1 VGKGIGDLQSSAGRF
16 YLSGI
21 GIQSNKSQLNIG
33 IFTYGT
39 RGDVQPY
46 IALALGLMDRGHQVT
61 IAAPENFASLVE
73 GFGIAFHPLYGNA
86 EEGMNSAEGQSVLRS
101 ENTIKLMKY
110 FFKVLRDA
118 KIPLR
123 KSYLEGFDKVDFIIA
138 NTATLP
144 ITSAIA
150 EKQNKKIALTYFM
163 PPVVTTAEFP
173 LADFDF
179 LNFPWYNK
187 LTYKLA
193 YAFYWKFVREET
205 NEFREELGLPVLK
218 ESLVNHLD
226 KQKLLDLFCLS
237 PALIPQPKDWDEN
250 HKITGFLSVPN
261 QYSVNRAHD
270 NVPGALN
277 DWLAKDQ
284 KPIYMGF
291 GSNGVGNI
299 EKFMSILADIL
310 TKTNERILFCT
321 GWALFDNLPVHKNLW
336 VTKYADHA
344 VVLPKCKAGIF
355 HGGAGTLAAMLR
367 NNLPVIIISFYTDQP
382 TWGKIIERMKLGVHI
397 PVKKINSGKLLSAIK
412 YVQADEVKGNVAAI
426 GQQIRNENG
435 LENAV
440 NEIEKYF
447 NAGPGY
453 VPAPTHDTNLL

>member
-1 VGKGIGDLQSSAGRF
+1 
-16 YLSGI
+16 
-21 GIQSNKSQLNIG
+21 LNIG

-46 IALALGLMDRGHQVT
+46 IALALGLMDKGHQVT
-61 IAAPENFASLVE
+61 IAAPENFAAFVE

-86 EEGMNSAEGQSVLRS
+86 EEGMNSAEGQSVLKS

-110 FFKVLRDA
+110 FFKVLFDI
-118 KIPLR
+118 KVPLR

-138 NTATLP
+138 NAATLQ
-144 ITSAIA
+144 IASAIA
-150 EKQNKKIALTYFM
+150 EKQNKKLAVTYFM

-179 LNFPWYNK
+179 FNFPWYNK

-193 YAFYWKFVREET
+193 YIFYWKFLKEET
-205 NEFREELGLPVLK
+205 NEFRQELGLPILK
-218 ESLVNHLD
+218 KSLVNHLD
-226 KQKLLDLFCLS
+226 KQKPLDLFCLS
-237 PALIPQPKDWDEN
+237 PSLIPQPKDWSEN
-250 HKITGFLSVPN
+250 HKITGFLSIPN
-261 QYSVNRAHD
+261 HYRENHPFDKIPA
-270 NVPGALN
+270 ALN
-277 DWLAKDQ
+277 NWLTAGE
-284 KPIYMGF
+284 KPIYIGF
-291 GSNGVGNI
+291 GSNGVGNT
-299 EKFMSILADIL
+299 EKFIAMLNDIL

-321 GWALFDNLPVHKNLW
+321 CWGVFENLPVHKNLF
-336 VTKYADHA
+336 VAKYVNHE

-397 PVKKINSGKLLSAIK
+397 PVKKLNSGKLLAALK
-412 YVQADEVKGNVAAI
+412 YVQTDEVKRNVIKI
-426 GQQIRNENG
+426 GQQIINENG

-447 NAGPGY
+447 NAN
-453 VPAPTHDTNLL
+453 AD